1 MKKIPVLLLGT
12 ALLLCLLLTAG
23 CVTGQET
30 KTTSAIVGTW
40 QDPDG
45 EYTYVYMDNNRGYIT
60 SDKFYI
66 PIQWE
71 KLDDN
76 TWCDY
81 YFDAC
86 ILLPNKLVYT
96 HGANAYPYEGQSTLI
111 GGRWTEVGDPDYWM
125 EFHDDGTL
133 KTSDVGV
140 EHDVMWVKGSMPDHY
155 ILYYQNLKKTGDNTY
170 LQVSTGR
177 TFTKEGNTLT
187 SEQYK
192 SSSDG
197 EPVFCQ
203 MTFNDD
209 GFGTKSE
216 FGVRNNKL
224 YSTSSFAWRE
234 VFADGSISYSI
245 SCSNKVLQKDGTL
258 RDAASGI
265 ILKKISAD
273 SPEPSLKTYLHV

>member
-1 MKKIPVLLLGT
+1 MKKLPVLLLGT
-12 ALLLCLLLTAG
+12 ALLLCLILTAG
-23 CVTGQET
+23 CINGPET
-30 KTTSAIVGTW
+30 ETTSAIIGTW

-71 KLDDN
+71 KLDDD

-86 ILLPNKLVYT
+86 ILLQNTLVYT
-96 HGANAYPYEGQSTLI
+96 HGANAYPYEGQDTLI

-170 LQVSTGR
+170 LQVSTDAPLPR
-177 TFTKEGNTLT
+177 SNT
-187 SEQYK
+187 
-192 SSSDG
+192 
-197 EPVFCQ
+197 
-203 MTFNDD
+203 
-209 GFGTKSE
+209 
-216 FGVRNNKL
+216 
-224 YSTSSFAWRE
+224 
-234 VFADGSISYSI
+234 
-245 SCSNKVLQKDGTL
+245 
-258 RDAASGI
+258 
-265 ILKKISAD
+265 
-273 SPEPSLKTYLHV
+273 